1 MLYAGLAA
9 AVSNAAYAEEFTNK
23 DFLTLQEAHQKFWIQ
38 GSIDSLAHVAAAKS
52 KQTGRCVIEWYYGDK
67 HAARNGLIL
76 ASMRKYPDAQPTA
89 VMLALTERACGVF
102 RK

>member
-1 MLYAGLAA
+1 MAQ
-9 AVSNAAYAEEFTNK
+9 AEDFTNK

-38 GSIDSLAHVAAAKS
+38 GAVDVLGHVAAAKS
-52 KQTGRCVIEWYYGDK
+52 KQTGRCVLEWYYGDQY
-67 HAARNGLIL
+67 AERNSLIL
-76 ASMRKYPDAQPTA
+76 ASIRKYPDAHPSA

>member
-1 MLYAGLAA
+1 MAMLLLAGIVNTAQ
-9 AVSNAAYAEEFTNK
+9 AEDFTNK

-38 GSIDSLAHVAAAKS
+38 GAVDALAQVASAKAN
-52 KQTGRCVIEWYYGDK
+52 KTGRCVIEWYYGPK
-67 HAARNGLIL
+67 HAMRNGLIL
-76 ASMRKYPDAQPTA
+76 ASIEKYPDAHPSA

>member
-1 MLYAGLAA
+1 MLLLAGI
-9 AVSNAAYAEEFTNK
+9 VNTVQAEDFTNK

-52 KQTGRCVIEWYYGDK
+52 KQTGRCVIEWYYGDEY
-67 HAARNGLIL
+67 AARNGLIL